1 MKIAL
6 YIAFHNKSS
15 IDCCKDIIGLI
26 SEKNQLVID
35 SKIKN
40 DLSEEDKKKFSFF
53 DSKKPIENDFNFVF
67 AIGGDGTILRS
78 ITYVK
83 DSNIPILG
91 INTGRLGFLTSIQ
104 KENIQEA
111 ISLIDNNKF
120 SIIKRTLLEVKSGS
134 KNDAF
139 YDYPFAL
146 NEITIQRKDTT
157 SLLNISCEINDKY
170 LTNYWSDGLIISTPT
185 GSTGYS
191 LSNGGSIVS
200 PESNVIL
207 LNPIAPHNI
216 NMRSLVIPD
225 NSKINI
231 DIEGDTNIN
240 LSVDSRMYSVNCS
253 NQIEIFKADFTIGT
267 IKFDNDNFYKRLREK
282 LFWGQDMRNKNLKKR
297 NDS

>member
-15 IDCCKDIIGLI
+15 IDCCKDIIGII
-26 SEKNQLVID
+26 SGNNQLVID

-40 DLSEEDKKKFSFF
+40 ELGKEAQTKFTFF
-53 DSKKPIENDFNFVF
+53 DSQRPIENDINFVF

-83 DSNIPILG
+83 DSNIPVLG

-104 KENIQEA
+104 KENIKEA
-111 ISLIDNNKF
+111 ISLIDSNKF
-120 SIIKRTLLEVKSGS
+120 SIIERTLLEVKSES
-134 KNDAF
+134 QNDAF

-157 SLLNISCEINDKY
+157 SLLNISCKINDKY

-231 DIEGDTNIN
+231 DIEGDSDIN

-253 NQIEIFKADFTIGT
+253 NQIEIFKAGFTIGT

-282 LFWGQDMRNKNLKKR
+282 LFWGQDMRNQNLKK
-297 NDS
+297 

>member
-15 IDCCKDIIGLI
+15 IDCCKDIIGII
-26 SEKNQLVID
+26 SGNNQLVID
-35 SKIKN
+35 SKIRN
-40 DLSEEDKKKFSFF
+40 ELSKEAQKKFSFF
-53 DSKKPIENDFNFVF
+53 DSKKPIENDINFVF
-67 AIGGDGTILRS
+67 SIGGDGTILRS

-83 DSNIPILG
+83 DSNIPVLG

-111 ISLIDNNKF
+111 ISLINNNKF
-120 SIIKRTLLEVKSGS
+120 SIIERTLLEVKSES
-134 KNDAF
+134 QNDAF

-157 SLLNISCEINDKY
+157 SLLNISCQINDKY

-191 LSNGGSIVS
+191 LSNGGPIVS
-200 PESNVIL
+200 PESNVIV

-231 DIEGDTNIN
+231 DIEGDSDIN
-240 LSVDSRMYSVNCS
+240 LSVDSRMYSANCS
-253 NQIEIFKADFTIGT
+253 NQIEIFKAEFTIGT
-267 IKFDNDNFYKRLREK
+267 VKLDNDNFYKRLREK
-282 LFWGQDMRNKNLKKR
+282 LFWGQDMRNQNLNK
-297 NDS
+297 

>member
-15 IDCCKDIIGLI
+15 IDCCKEIIGLI

-40 DLSEEDKKKFSFF
+40 DLSDEDQKKFSFF

-134 KNDAF
+134 QNDAF

-200 PESNVIL
+200 PESNVIV

-231 DIEGDTNIN
+231 DIKGDTDIN
-240 LSVDSRMYSVNCS
+240 LSVDSRIYSVDCS

-282 LFWGQDMRNKNLKKR
+282 LFWGQDMRNNNLKKK

>member
-40 DLSEEDKKKFSFF
+40 DLSDEDQKKFSFF

-134 KNDAF
+134 QNDAF

-231 DIEGDTNIN
+231 DIKGDTDIN
-240 LSVDSRMYSVNCS
+240 LSVDSRIYSVDCS

-282 LFWGQDMRNKNLKKR
+282 LFWGQDMRNNNLKKK

>member
-1 MKIAL
+1 MTK
-6 YIAFHNKSS
+6 
-15 IDCCKDIIGLI
+15 
-26 SEKNQLVID
+26 
-35 SKIKN
+35 
-40 DLSEEDKKKFSFF
+40 
-53 DSKKPIENDFNFVF
+53 
-67 AIGGDGTILRS
+67 
-78 ITYVK
+78 
-83 DSNIPILG
+83 
-91 INTGRLGFLTSIQ
+91 
-104 KENIQEA
+104 NIQEA
-111 ISLIDNNKF
+111 ISLINNNKF
-120 SIIKRTLLEVKSGS
+120 SIIERTLLEVKSES
-134 KNDAF
+134 QNDAF

-157 SLLNISCEINDKY
+157 SLLNISCQINDKY

-231 DIEGDTNIN
+231 DIEGDSDIN

-253 NQIEIFKADFTIGT
+253 NQIEIFKAGFTIGT
-267 IKFDNDNFYKRLREK
+267 IKFDSGETIDPPL
-282 LFWGQDMRNKNLKKR
+282 LKE
-297 NDS
+297 

>member
-6 YIAFHNKSS
+6 YIAFQNKSS
-15 IDCCKDIIGLI
+15 IDCFKEIIDLI
-26 SEKNQLVID
+26 SDNNQLIID
-35 SKIKN
+35 SKFKN
-40 DLSEEDKKKFSFF
+40 DLDESIGDNFVFF
-53 DSKKPIENDFNFVF
+53 DSNEQIDSDIDFVF

-91 INTGRLGFLTSIQ
+91 VNTGRLGFLTSIQ
-104 KENIQEA
+104 KESISDA
-111 ISLIDNNKF
+111 ISQIKNKKHTLIERTILKVKLGSTNNTF
-120 SIIKRTLLEVKSGS
+120 
-134 KNDAF
+134 A
-139 YDYPFAL
+139 DYPYAL

-157 SLLNISCEINDKY
+157 SLLNISCEINDNY
-170 LTNYWSDGLIISTPT
+170 LTNYWSDGLIVSTPT

-225 NSKINI
+225 NSNIKI
-231 DIEGDTNIN
+231 DIEVDNEVN
-240 LSVDSRMYSVNCS
+240 LSVDSRMYSINSS
-253 NQIEIFKADFTIGT
+253 NQIEISKADFTIKT
-267 IKFDNDNFYKRLREK
+267 IKFDDDNFYKRLREK
-282 LFWGQDMRNKNLKKR
+282 LFWGQDMRNKNI
-297 NDS
+297 NN

>member
-15 IDCCKDIIGLI
+15 IDCCKDIIDII
-26 SEKNQLVID
+26 SADNQLVID
-35 SKIKN
+35 SKIKKE
-40 DLSEEDKKKFSFF
+40 LSKEAQKKFSFF
-53 DSKKPIENDFNFVF
+53 DSKKPIENDINFVF

-91 INTGRLGFLTSIQ
+91 INTGRLGFLTSVQ
-104 KENIQEA
+104 KENVEEA
-111 ISLIDNNKF
+111 ISLIDKGKF
-120 SIIKRTLLEVKSGS
+120 SIIKRTLLEVKSDS
-134 KNDAF
+134 QNDAF

-157 SLLNISCEINDKY
+157 SLLNISCRINDNY

-225 NSKINI
+225 NSKIDI
-231 DIEGDTNIN
+231 DIEGDSDIN

-253 NQIEIFKADFTIGT
+253 DKIEVSKADFTIRT
-267 IKFDNDNFYKRLREK
+267 IKFDNDNFYKTLREK
-282 LFWGQDMRNKNLKKR
+282 LFWGQDMRNKNLKK
-297 NDS
+297 

>member
-15 IDCCKDIIGLI
+15 IDCCKDIIALI

-40 DLSEEDKKKFSFF
+40 DLSDEDQKKFSFF

-134 KNDAF
+134 QNDAF

>member
-15 IDCCKDIIGLI
+15 IDCCKDIIDII
-26 SEKNQLVID
+26 SGNNQLVID

-40 DLSEEDKKKFSFF
+40 ELSKEAQKKFSFF
-53 DSKKPIENDFNFVF
+53 DSKKPIEKDINFVF

-83 DSNIPILG
+83 DSNIPVLG

-111 ISLIDNNKF
+111 VSLIDNNKF
-120 SIIKRTLLEVKSGS
+120 SIIERTLLEVKSES
-134 KNDAF
+134 QNDAF

-157 SLLNISCEINDKY
+157 SLLNISCQINDKY

-231 DIEGDTNIN
+231 DIEGDSDIN

-253 NQIEIFKADFTIGT
+253 NQIEIFKAGFTIGT
-267 IKFDNDNFYKRLREK
+267 IKVR
-282 LFWGQDMRNKNLKKR
+282 Q
-297 NDS
+297 

>member
-26 SEKNQLVID
+26 SVKNQLVID

-40 DLSEEDKKKFSFF
+40 DLSDEDQKKFSFF

-111 ISLIDNNKF
+111 ISLIVNNKF

-134 KNDAF
+134 QNDAF

-231 DIEGDTNIN
+231 DIEGDTDIN
-240 LSVDSRMYSVNCS
+240 LSVDSRMYSVDCS

-282 LFWGQDMRNKNLKKR
+282 LFWGQDMRNNNLKKK

>member
-35 SKIKN
+35 CKIKN
-40 DLSEEDKKKFSFF
+40 DLSDEDQKKFSFF

-134 KNDAF
+134 QNDAF

-282 LFWGQDMRNKNLKKR
+282 LFWGQDMRNENLKKR

>member
-26 SEKNQLVID
+26 SVKNKLVID

-40 DLSEEDKKKFSFF
+40 DLSDEDQKKFSFF

>member
-15 IDCCKDIIGLI
+15 IDCCKEIIGLI

-40 DLSEEDKKKFSFF
+40 DLSDEDQKKFSFF

-111 ISLIDNNKF
+111 ISLIVNNKF

-231 DIEGDTNIN
+231 DIKGDTDIN
-240 LSVDSRMYSVNCS
+240 LSVDSRIYSVDCS

-282 LFWGQDMRNKNLKKR
+282 LFWGQDMRNNNLKKK

>member
-26 SEKNQLVID
+26 SVKNQLVID

-40 DLSEEDKKKFSFF
+40 DLSDEDQKKFSFF

>member
-15 IDCCKDIIGLI
+15 IDCCKDIIALI

-35 SKIKN
+35 CKIKN
-40 DLSEEDKKKFSFF
+40 DLSDENQKKFSFF

-111 ISLIDNNKF
+111 ISLIVNNKF

-231 DIEGDTNIN
+231 DIKGDTDIN
-240 LSVDSRMYSVNCS
+240 LSVDSRIYSVDCS

-282 LFWGQDMRNKNLKKR
+282 LFWGQDMRNNNLKKK

>member
-6 YIAFHNKSS
+6 YIAFQNKSS
-15 IDCCKDIIGLI
+15 TDCCKEIIDLI
-26 SEKNQLVID
+26 SENNQLIID
-35 SKIKN
+35 TKVKN
-40 DLSEEDKKKFSFF
+40 ELDESRRDKFIFF
-53 DSKKPIENDFNFVF
+53 DSNERIDSDIDFVF

-91 INTGRLGFLTSIQ
+91 VNTGRLGFLTSVQ
-104 KENIQEA
+104 KESIRDA
-111 ISLIDNNKF
+111 ISHIKNKEYTLIDRTILKVNLGNLNNNF
-120 SIIKRTLLEVKSGS
+120 A
-134 KNDAF
+134 N
-139 YDYPFAL
+139 YPYAL

-157 SLLNISCEINDKY
+157 SLLNISCQINDNY
-170 LTNYWSDGLIISTPT
+170 LTNYWSDGLIVSTPT

-225 NSKINI
+225 NSNIKI
-231 DIEGDTNIN
+231 DIEGDNEIN
-240 LSVDSRMYSVNCS
+240 LSADSRMYSISSS
-253 NQIEIFKADFTIGT
+253 NQIEISKADFSIKT
-267 IKFDNDNFYKRLREK
+267 IKFDDDNFYKRLREK
-282 LFWGQDMRNKNLKKR
+282 LFWGQDMRNKNIN
-297 NDS
+297 NDT